1 MSQGISYGGI
11 ENETQGSANTSI
23 ASNNYSH
30 FHAPAHTSHLSAG
43 TGTGTGTDK
52 NQSASSNSN
61 IDEYLYKYAIQLVS
75 VIPLPKKILPFG
87 PSRLVASFTM
97 VHC

>member
-30 FHAPAHTSHLSAG
+30 FHAPAHTSHLSA
-43 TGTGTGTDK
+43 GTGTGTDK

>member
-43 TGTGTGTDK
+43 PGTGTGDI
-52 NQSASSNSN
+52 NQSAASNSN
-61 IDEYLYKYAIQLVS
+61 IDGYLYKYAIQLVS
-75 VIPLPKKILPFG
+75 IIPLRRK
-87 PSRLVASFTM
+87 
-97 VHC
+97 

>member
-23 ASNNYSH
+23 ASNNYSN
-30 FHAPAHTSHLSAG
+30 FHAPAHTSHLSAETESG
-43 TGTGTGTDK
+43 TGDI

-61 IDEYLYKYAIQLVS
+61 IDGYLSKYAIQLVS
-75 VIPLPKKILPFG
+75 I
-87 PSRLVASFTM
+87 
-97 VHC
+97 